1 MSRTDTM
8 LERSP
13 DSAAMLS
20 YWDLTDTLVDGIDAM
35 RVAGQK
41 YLPRFPA
48 EVEVNYKFRL
58 NHTTVMTNIFA
69 DIVESL
75 SVKPF
80 ERETEIT
87 NDDEPDA
94 PAELDAFED
103 NVDGS
108 GNNLTVFSSNIFY
121 NSVKSGIAWIFVDYP
136 TMDSSIQNLAD
147 AKQAGLRPFWSIV
160 LGRNVLEVRTRFIK
174 SKEQITYIRIYEPGK
189 PDHVRTI
196 QRLGDGNIVWTLY
209 VKTDIWNE
217 EQKTYFAQEDAG
229 LLGIDEIPMVP
240 FMTGRRDGKTFKF
253 DPPLRAAADLQVHLY
268 RQESGLNY
276 TTTLTAYP
284 MLSGNGVKPERD
296 ADGTVKQLPVGPNC
310 VLYAPPNADGTV
322 GSWRYVE
329 PSSNSLVFLSQYIE
343 KIILNLREL
352 GRQPLTA
359 SSSNLTTVTTAFAA
373 GKSKSSVKA
382 WAVMLKDALE
392 NAFRITAKWMNS
404 DYQAAVSVYT
414 DFDEFVDG
422 KDYDALRAARDKNDI
437 SQETFWEECKR
448 RGLFSEEFTSTRERE
463 RLLSELP
470 GDGPDNADG
479 VSDTTIMDN
488 DLETDEGQGT

>member
-1 MSRTDTM
+1 MNDRTDTM
-8 LERSP
+8 LERSA
-13 DSAAMLS
+13 DSAAMLP
-20 YWDLTDTLVDGIDAM
+20 YWDLSDTLVDGITAM
-35 RVAGQK
+35 RIAGEK

-48 EVEVNYKFRL
+48 ETTTNYKFRL

-75 SVKPF
+75 AVKPF
-80 ERETEIT
+80 EKETELT
-87 NDDEPDA
+87 NDDDPLA
-94 PAELDAFED
+94 PQGIDEFED
-103 NVDGS
+103 DVDGS
-108 GNNLTVFSSNIFY
+108 GNNLTVFASNVFY
-121 NSVKSGIAWIFVDYP
+121 NGVKSGISWIFVDYP
-136 TMDSSIQNLAD
+136 TMDESIRNLAD
-147 AKQAGLRPFWSIV
+147 AKAAGLRPFWTIV
-160 LGRNVLEVRTRFIK
+160 LGCNVLSVRTRFIK

-189 PDHVRTI
+189 PDHVRVM
-196 QRLGDGNIVWTLY
+196 QRLEDGTIVWSLH
-209 VKTDIWNE
+209 VKTDVWNKTE
-217 EQKTYFAQEDAG
+217 NTYFARIDG
-229 LLGIDEIPMVP
+229 GVMGIDEIPMVP

-276 TTTLTAYP
+276 ATTLTAYP
-284 MLSGNGVKPERD
+284 MLSGNGVKPERE
-296 ADGTVKQLPVGPNC
+296 ADGTIKQLPVGPNC

-329 PSSNSLVFLSQYIE
+329 PSSNSLTFLSSYIE

-382 WAVMLKDALE
+382 WAVMLMDSLE
-392 NAFRITAKWMNS
+392 NAMRITAKWMAS
-404 DYQAAVSVYT
+404 DFQTTVSVYT

-437 SQETFWEECKR
+437 SLETFWEESKR
-448 RGLFSEEFTSTRERE
+448 RGLFSDEFSATRERE
-463 RLLSELP
+463 RLLNELP
-470 GDGPDNADG
+470 GDGPDNMIET
-479 VSDTTIMDN
+479 DTTIMDN
-488 DLETDEGQGT
+488 DTETDEGQGT

>member
-1 MSRTDTM
+1 MNRTDRM

-35 RVAGQK
+35 RLAGEK
-41 YLPRFPA
+41 YLPKFPA
-48 EVEVNYKFRL
+48 ELTTNYQFRL
-58 NHTTVMTNIFA
+58 KHTTVMTNIFA

-75 SVKPF
+75 AVKPF
-80 ERETEIT
+80 ERETEIS
-87 NDDEPDA
+87 NDDEPNA

-108 GNNLTVFSSNIFY
+108 GNNLTVFSSNVFY
-121 NSVKSGIAWIFVDYP
+121 NAIKSGISWIFVDYP
-136 TMDSSIQNLAD
+136 TMDPSIRNLAD
-147 AKQAGLRPFWSIV
+147 AKAAGLRPFWSIV
-160 LGRNVLEVRTRFIK
+160 LGRNVLEVRSRFIR
-174 SKEQITYIRIYEPGK
+174 SKEELTYIRIYEPGK
-189 PDHVRTI
+189 PDHVRVMR
-196 QRLGDGNIVWTLY
+196 RLPDDTIVWEVY
-209 VKTDIWNE
+209 VKTDIWNKE
-217 EQKTYFAQEDAG
+217 EETYFM
-229 LLGIDEIPMVP
+229 LLDSGVMGIDEIPMVP

-284 MLSGNGVKPERD
+284 MLTGNGVKPERD
-296 ADGTVKQLPVGPNC
+296 ADGNVKQLPVGPNC

-329 PSSNSLVFLSQYIE
+329 PSSNSLVFLSGYIKE
-343 KIILNLREL
+343 IILNLREL

-392 NAFRITAKWMNS
+392 NALRITMKWMVA
-404 DYQAAVSVYT
+404 DYDPSVSVYT

-422 KDYDALRAARDKNDI
+422 KDYDALRAARDAGDI

-448 RGLFSEEFTSTRERE
+448 RGLFSEEFSSERERE
-463 RLLSELP
+463 RLLTELP
-470 GDGPDNADG
+470 GDGLDNAMGEADTSIMD
-479 VSDTTIMDN
+479 SDT
-488 DLETDEGQGT
+488 ETDEGN